1 MLELCLYIFQAMM
14 PLIASPLYGFLY
26 KRTLE
31 TFSGAFILLNVFL
44 YLVVMM
50 MASWVYLAMKK
61 QEMMKIMVASLNGFL
76 GLFVRLVQLLSPP
89 VVLSR
94 SG

>member
-1 MLELCLYIFQAMM
+1 MLEECLYIFQAMM

-61 QEMMKIMVASLNGFL
+61 QEVMKINQPSAVINDDN
-76 GLFVRLVQLLSPP
+76 QQKLLK
-89 VVLSR
+89 VID
-94 SG
+94 